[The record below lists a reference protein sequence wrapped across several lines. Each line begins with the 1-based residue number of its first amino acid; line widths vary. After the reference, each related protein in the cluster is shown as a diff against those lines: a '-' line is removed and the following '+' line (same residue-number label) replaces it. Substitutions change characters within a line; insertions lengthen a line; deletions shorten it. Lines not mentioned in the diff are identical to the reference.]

1 VLRGAFIGFGNVA
14 AKGHLPGWQS
24 CDDVK
29 IVAATD
35 ALAARRDAF
44 LEACPDARWY
54 GSVDGLLSGEPLDFV
69 DICAP
74 PGSHAVLVERAL
86 QSGLHVLCEKPL
98 VTRLSDAQ
106 TVVAASASAGRVVHT
121 VHNWLKAP
129 ICLKISALIEGGA
142 IGPVRSIRWQTLRTQ
157 PAVAVAP
164 EGGTNW
170 RVDPAIAGGGI
181 LFDHGWHALY
191 CLVRWAG
198 VPHGIAATLEKRRYR
213 EWPLEDTA
221 TIALELTSG
230 TGHIF
235 LTWAGEER
243 ANTIE
248 IEGERGDIRVAND
261 TVVLKTT
268 TGEQHWSC
276 PPALSE
282 GSHHQDWFVGVATDF
297 RRAVTTGGE
306 GNLEEAVLCAQLID
320 LAQRSSAAGGVRL
333 PIGDQAPDLVG
344 AT

>member
-1 VLRGAFIGFGNVA
+1 MLRGAFIGFGNVA

-24 CDDVK
+24 RDDVR

-44 LEACPDARWY
+44 LHACADRRWY
-54 GSVDGLLSGEPLDFV
+54 DSVENLVSSESLDFV
-69 DICAP
+69 DICTP
-74 PGSHAVLVERAL
+74 PSSHTAL
-86 QSGLHVLCEKPL
+86 IKQALEADLHVLCEKPL
-98 VTRLSDAQ
+98 VTRLADAQ
-106 TVVAASASAGRVVHT
+106 LVTAAAAKAGRVVHV

-129 ICLKISALIEGGA
+129 ICLKVSALIAEGA
-142 IGPVRSIRWQTLRTQ
+142 IGRIRAIRWRTLRTQ

-164 EGGTNW
+164 DGVANW

-191 CLVRWAG
+191 CVVRWAG
-198 VPHGIAATLEKRRYR
+198 APRAIAATLEKRRFR

-221 TIALELTSG
+221 TVALDLGSG
-230 TGHIF
+230 IGEIF

-248 IEGERGDIRVAND
+248 IEGEQGRIDVAGERL
-261 TVVLKTT
+261 VLTT
-268 TGEQHWSC
+268 PAGEQRWSC

-282 GSHHQDWFVGVATDF
+282 GSHHQDWFVGVAEDF
-297 RRAVTTGGE
+297 QAAVTRGGR
-306 GNLEEAVLCAQLID
+306 GNLEEAVLCAQLMD
-320 LAQRSSAAGGVRL
+320 LAQQSSARGGVPL
-333 PIGDQAPDLVG
+333 SVAASG
-344 AT
+344 A